1 MTTPT
6 TSQILA
12 LQQFATL
19 HGRTWKSMLRR
30 RWERGDWMSDEPSC
44 ELQQVRNAFG
54 PSWLTRFRFPAD
66 CQPGRAPAE
75 AHFLY

>member
-1 MTTPT
+1 
-6 TSQILA
+6 
-12 LQQFATL
+12 
-19 HGRTWKSMLRR
+19 MLRR